1 MELIRDLGQCLEN
14 LLGKLNNAWM
24 KHFIPFDRGRGG
36 AHCWKEEIE
45 TSQPV
50 PPVTSLGGFPFKQSV
65 SSRVFPPP
73 CVTAWADARV
83 RTEKG
88 RPPFKLAVPKP
99 IRRWDLGRS
108 RGSIQKLSN
117 PSTKLEKISHKQE
130 DSGDGL
136 HLHPLPTN
144 PPSFFSIPATSHIQ
158 RTVRYTCLYIS
169 EHAWVRAHP
178 LGMHVTAASAAHVRR
193 PTRRCNFLS
202 LLLMQIELI
211 DSVIMLWK
219 IKRKALVWIT
229 HIWITYFIDFW
240 KGFTTR
246 SANYFAKWT
255 IISICNI

>member
-1 MELIRDLGQCLEN
+1 MHEWNTLF
-14 LLGKLNNAWM
+14 LLTG
-24 KHFIPFDRGRGG
+24 GGVGGG

-50 PPVTSLGGFPFKQSV
+50 PPVTSLGGSPFKQSV

-88 RPPFKLAVPKP
+88 RPPFKLVVP

-169 EHAWVRAHP
+169 EHAWARAHP

-193 PTRRCNFLS
+193 PTRRGNFLS
-202 LLLMQIELI
+202 LLLMQNWVNRFS
-211 DSVIMLWK
+211 DH
-219 IKRKALVWIT
+219 ALENETQSIGLNN
-229 HIWITYFIDFW
+229 TYLNNIFY
-240 KGFTTR
+240 R
-246 SANYFAKWT
+246 LLESNYFAKWT